1 MTLFDMRREIRD
13 GLTAHANNIS
23 DISSLIDRGVLTGS
37 TASNALLEERD
48 MLRAYVNE
56 VCNRLESQ
64 AAMIGSTYSRA
75 AATPFWNAVNE
86 VGD

>member
-1 MTLFDMRREIRD
+1 MHNEIKT
-13 GLTAHANNIS
+13 GLETHANNIR
-23 DISSLIDRGVLTGS
+23 DIARLIDRGVLTGT

-48 MLRAYVNE
+48 QLRAYVNE

-64 AAMIGSTYSRA
+64 AAIIGSTYKL
-75 AATPFWNAVNE
+75 ATGMKSWGAVNE

>member
-1 MTLFDMRREIRD
+1 MHNEIKT
-13 GLTAHANNIS
+13 GLETHANNIR
-23 DISSLIDRGVLTGS
+23 DIARLIDRGVLTGT

-75 AATPFWNAVNE
+75 AASPFWSAVNE